1 MWSASVF
8 IGFGAE
14 MEETLL
20 KIIGRIRRSERLRVF
35 LISKIVLNRSHTPKQ
50 QNPRINQIKILKLN
64 KMLIIERT
72 HEIEHKNHNVF
83 LGLGKSTNLLY
94 LFWQKNDS

>member
-1 MWSASVF
+1 
-8 IGFGAE
+8 
-14 MEETLL
+14 
-20 KIIGRIRRSERLRVF
+20 
-35 LISKIVLNRSHTPKQ
+35 
-50 QNPRINQIKILKLN
+50 
-64 KMLIIERT
+64 MLIIERT